1 MKDGIYESIINEE
14 LSRNLDS
21 DKYYIKTEKLKG
33 KDSKNIIVNYLS
45 EVTQRALNTINEVDV
60 DKDDDEIIIEEIRI
74 CNELIELLRSKLPF
88 DEYRELNISE
98 NAEILEYA
106 YNKVNNPLF
115 DGKIIKP
122 VTSLTEP
129 TLFTNSSKE
138 ITLVSEIIKEIK
150 SCDEVWLLV
159 SFIKMSGIN
168 PIFNTLKE
176 FTESGHKLRIITT
189 TYMKA
194 TDFNAVKKL
203 LELPNTEIKISF
215 DEKTTRLHAKA
226 YIFKRN
232 NGYSTF
238 YIGSSNLSSAA
249 LMSGNEWNVK
259 LTEKKSPDIYKNGL
273 PTKRYNFLNCF

>member
-138 ITLVSEIIKEIK
+138 IT
-150 SCDEVWLLV
+150 
-159 SFIKMSGIN
+159 
-168 PIFNTLKE
+168 PTL
-176 FTESGHKLRIITT
+176 
-189 TYMKA
+189 
-194 TDFNAVKKL
+194 
-203 LELPNTEIKISF
+203 
-215 DEKTTRLHAKA
+215 
-226 YIFKRN
+226 
-232 NGYSTF
+232 
-238 YIGSSNLSSAA
+238 SSNVLVTDLNSSKFSRRISASKVCSFLSSC
-249 LMSGNEWNVK
+249 LIPDLSSTISINSVNV
-259 LTEKKSPDIYKNGL
+259 
-273 PTKRYNFLNCF
+273 